1 MSLFADWNLLLLEE
15 YFSPSKA
22 CQDVWIPTT
31 WLELEGIG
39 VHKGGANGLIEAVKQ
54 GPSWFHGHGHIA
66 DKAHK
71 LVMQRLAPS
80 NRTNGYREPGD
91 DLEVYQDANA
101 PTYLPY
107 IALWVLAHSE
117 AESSGFYAK
126 VSELVCAEFPSN
138 TREQME
144 YVWSDLQYWSS
155 FEAKEKFGKFK
166 LNVLGSHRYVGMAY
180 AQAMVTHKD
189 IDGISR
195 LFGSCRLH
203 PGQSLNAAHFEQLLE
218 HGQHSNYL
226 SRGLKVAMGKSDYRD
241 HLEQLLSAYLEFWDG
256 RVPKR
261 KNAASDSAGRQLE
274 HHQVE
279 SDELSV
285 VLMMKAYG
293 DVDCWEIGWRLPA
306 TATGLSYAI
315 KVGDGEEAKA
325 RLELAGTHVHC
336 VSSVNQNDAR
346 RVLNQSALE
355 SVESTFFFTG
365 SDDEL
370 GQKKIHLGQD
380 KVRILIWDRPDPAL
394 SDALLEREMPVT
406 GPAYLLYSHNE
417 YSNLGQYLTN
427 EEIAHEAVDISGLP
441 DQWGLIC
448 INDTEGLTTEQ
459 RAVIVDEEP
468 AALAKARIRFVGGKP
483 IIGAGNKKYTYY
495 DLPIIELEA
504 PAGAELSSIGLTFEE
519 LDNVDDACVKRFKFC
534 LNDGSGSVFKIK
546 AKLDNE
552 ELCTAGLQVLT
563 TGGLGTATRHHFSLD
578 KFGRAL
584 ADASGLKG
592 AIIGET
598 QANDINIDYF
608 HVDEKSLVVSAG
620 IDIRECMKS
629 NVPALFLDSMAASNN
644 GSMSY
649 GVARDQIRRLG
660 SNVGIDDIEPALLI
674 RELRRRGH
682 VEIETNVKGHMVRI
696 CAVLPTIYSLPMR
709 DREQRQLYG
718 VCGSLMLQHWNE
730 LSSIVGCE
738 VYIEKTTPDN
748 LPAVRI
754 APFTQLSIS
763 ALAKSA
769 NFQVVDLPIQ
779 NLFQWVGSIQERKE
793 NLSWYQEQGFRPN
806 YLKTLNPSRGLF
818 RDAENIMV
826 NSELKY
832 ELFKYEDQQI
842 QGLNVY
848 KLGENL
854 GEGHSKYSFIQDS
867 RWGVWMAIEAFAKYV
882 KTEYCITD
890 ASPWPFHYD
899 SITGC
904 LWLPARM
911 EPPFVIERLLALCA
925 GESPIIVQVTG
936 EVDGESILLAEK
948 DQQMI
953 GRVSSVY
960 SEMANGKWLCY
971 RWVPRVIANKVA
983 NLLSGELQEL
993 R

>member
-1 MSLFADWNLLLLEE
+1 MSLFTEWNSLLLEE

-31 WLELEGIG
+31 RLELEGIG

-54 GPSWFHGHGHIA
+54 GPSWLHGHGHIA

-71 LVMQRLAPS
+71 LAMQRLAPS
-80 NRTNGYREPGD
+80 NRTNGYRDPSD

-117 AESSGFYAK
+117 VESSGFYKK
-126 VSELVCAEFPSN
+126 VGELVCAEFPSN
-138 TREQME
+138 TRDQME

-166 LNVLGSHRYVGMAY
+166 LNVLGKHRYVGMAY

-189 IDGISR
+189 IDGISM

-203 PGQSLNAAHFEQLLE
+203 PGQSLNAAHFAQLLE
-218 HGQHSNYL
+218 HGQHSHYL
-226 SRGLKVAMGKSDYRD
+226 SRGLKAAMGRPDYRD

-261 KNAASDSAGRQLE
+261 KNAVSGGSSK
-274 HHQVE
+274 QVE
-279 SDELSV
+279 HDKVGSDELSV
-285 VLMMKAYG
+285 VLQIKSYG

-306 TATGLSYAI
+306 TATGSSYAI
-315 KVGDGEEAKA
+315 KVGGGEEANA

-346 RVLNQSALE
+346 RMLNQSALE
-355 SVESTFFFTG
+355 SVESTFLFTG
-365 SDDEL
+365 SDDEC
-370 GQKKIHLGQD
+370 GQKKIYLGQD
-380 KVRILIWDRPDPAL
+380 KVRILVWDRPDPAL
-394 SDALLEREMPVT
+394 SDALLEREMPVA
-406 GPAYLLYSHNE
+406 GPAYLLYSYNE

-427 EEIAHEAVDISGLP
+427 EEIAHEVVDLSGLP

-483 IIGAGNKKYTYY
+483 LVGAGSKKYTYY

-519 LDNVDDACVKRFKFC
+519 LDNLDDACVKRFKFF

-563 TGGLGTATRHHFSLD
+563 AGGLGAATRNHFSLD
-578 KFGRAL
+578 KFGRSL

-608 HVDEKSLVVSAG
+608 HLDEKTLASTG
-620 IDIRECMKS
+620 INIRECMES
-629 NVPALFLDSMAASNN
+629 NVPALFMDSIAASNN

-649 GVARDQIRRLG
+649 GVARDQIRRLAR
-660 SNVGIDDIEPALLI
+660 NMGIDNIEPALMI
-674 RELRRRGH
+674 RELRRIGH

-696 CAVLPTIYSLPMR
+696 CAVLPTIYSLPMK

-718 VCGSLMLQHWNE
+718 VCGSLKLQHWTE

-738 VYIEKTTPDN
+738 VYIEKTTSDN

-763 ALAKSA
+763 AFAKSA

-779 NLFQWVGSIQERKE
+779 NLFGWLGSIQERKE
-793 NLSWYQEQGFRPN
+793 NLSWYQEQGLRPN
-806 YLKTLNPSRGLF
+806 YLKRLSPYRVLFSDAESILVDPKLKNELF
-818 RDAENIMV
+818 R
-826 NSELKY
+826 
-832 ELFKYEDQQI
+832 YEDQQI

-854 GEGHSKYSFIQDS
+854 GEGQSKYSFIQDS

-925 GESPIIVQVTG
+925 GQSPITLQVTG
-936 EVDGESILLAEK
+936 EIDGESILLLEK
-948 DQQMI
+948 DQQLI
-953 GRVSSVY
+953 GRVSTVY
-960 SEMANGKWLCY
+960 NEMANGKWLCY

-983 NLLSGELQEL
+983 TLLGGELQEL